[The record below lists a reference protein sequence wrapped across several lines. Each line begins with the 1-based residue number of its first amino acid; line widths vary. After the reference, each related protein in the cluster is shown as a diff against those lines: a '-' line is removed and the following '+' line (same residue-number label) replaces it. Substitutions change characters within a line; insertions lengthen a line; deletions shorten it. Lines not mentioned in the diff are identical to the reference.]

1 MHPWGSLLGQDTAE
15 IAAAMEDNGYSVEV
29 IAESL
34 GVTVE
39 RVQALLLA
47 FEEWL
52 SLRRGPSYCETPDR
66 HKGIDYDL

>member
-1 MHPWGSLLGQDTAE
+1 M
-15 IAAAMEDNGYSVEV
+15 AAMEDNGYSVEV

-52 SLRRGPSYCETPDR
+52 SLSETHGR
-66 HKGIDYDL
+66 QA

>member
-1 MHPWGSLLGQDTAE
+1 MGSLLGQDTAE

-29 IAESL
+29 IEESL

-52 SLRRGPSYCETPDR
+52 SLSETHGR
-66 HKGIDYDL
+66 QA

>member
-1 MHPWGSLLGQDTAE
+1 
-15 IAAAMEDNGYSVEV
+15 MEDNGYSVEV

-52 SLRRGPSYCETPDR
+52 CLRRGPSYCETHGR
-66 HKGIDYDL
+66 QA

>member
-1 MHPWGSLLGQDTAE
+1 MGSLLGQDTAE
-15 IAAAMEDNGYSVEV
+15 IAAAMEDNGYSVEM

-47 FEEWL
+47 FESL
-52 SLRRGPSYCETPDR
+52 SETHGR
-66 HKGIDYDL
+66 QA

>member
-1 MHPWGSLLGQDTAE
+1 
-15 IAAAMEDNGYSVEV
+15 MEDTVEV

-52 SLRRGPSYCETPDR
+52 SLSETHGR
-66 HKGIDYDL
+66 QA

>member
-1 MHPWGSLLGQDTAE
+1 
-15 IAAAMEDNGYSVEV
+15 MEDNGYSVEV

-52 SLRRGPSYCETPDR
+52 SLRRGPSYSETHGR
-66 HKGIDYDL
+66 QA